1 MVTYNLTMG
10 TLMLSRGNGL
20 SSGGREK
27 GRGMWKGGMVGGRE
41 RDVEMGDGG
50 REGEG
55 CGKGGMVGGRE
66 KDGERGGGW
75 GGGGEGK
82 KGGGDY
88 FNFFQPCQGM
98 KMSLKR

>member
-1 MVTYNLTMG
+1 MLTCNLTMG

-41 RDVEMGDGG
+41 RDVE
-50 REGEG
+50 R
-55 CGKGGMVGGRE
+55 
-66 KDGERGGGW
+66 GGW
-75 GGGGEGK
+75 GEGGEGK

-88 FNFFQPCQGM
+88 FNFFQP
-98 KMSLKR
+98 